1 MYFAKNRVPLWSSHS
16 HGLWAPCQWARTS
29 RVVTP
34 QYVPVDTVIC
44 FRASIPLVVSVL
56 DYLMMGRE
64 LPKLRSW
71 LALSGAPPNTHRSL
85 TLYTLTP

>member
-1 MYFAKNRVPLWSSHS
+1 M
-16 HGLWAPCQWARTS
+16 
-29 RVVTP
+29 

-56 DYLMMGRE
+56 DYLLMGRE

-71 LALSGAPPNTHRSL
+71 LALTGEPSYPKT
-85 TLYTLTP
+85 

>member
-1 MYFAKNRVPLWSSHS
+1 MPKHVLASIPRDRPVRVTL
-16 HGLWAPCQWARTS
+16 L
-29 RVVTP
+29 

-64 LPKLRSW
+64 LPRLRSW
-71 LALSGAPPNTHRSL
+71 LALTGARPP
-85 TLYTLTP
+85 P